1 MIRNDEVFFQIER
14 GGAGVKPA
22 AAATKTKSHKPK

>member
-1 MIRNDEVFFQIER
+1 MIRNDEVFFQLES

-22 AAATKTKSHKPK
+22 APKPAPKPKK